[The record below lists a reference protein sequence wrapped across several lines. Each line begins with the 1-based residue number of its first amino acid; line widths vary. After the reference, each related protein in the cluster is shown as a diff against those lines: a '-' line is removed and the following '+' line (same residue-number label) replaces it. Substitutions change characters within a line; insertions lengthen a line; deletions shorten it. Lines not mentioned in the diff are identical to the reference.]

1 MLNHHRGEDVRR
13 NRGELEATVNLT
25 RTNIQAKFPMLNK
38 GMKVYSRDGEKLGKI
53 DFLADDH
60 FQVEKGVFFPK
71 EFSLRYDD
79 ISEVNDDGVRLRFDA
94 ADLTEWK
101 DERYAGWG
109 KVNEYNTKDYVPSKD
124 ESLYARKEVG
134 KDYVQTKADTLGKT
148 DTLYGSQDKDLGE
161 KLGVGE
167 TDDVRIRVVE
177 EELRADKSRHKAG
190 EVKIRKVVHTELRYL
205 TVPVTR
211 EEVRIERTPV
221 TGKASEVADVGGAF
235 QAKTVTIPVME
246 EEVTVS
252 KRPVVKEEVHIFK
265 ERHTEDRKV
274 QGEVRKE
281 DVEIEGETK
290 PVVRS
295 DRPDTMNRR

>member
-1 MLNHHRGEDVRR
+1 MRAST
-13 NRGELEATVNLT
+13 NREPEVAVNLT

-38 GMKVYSRDGEKLGKI
+38 GMKVYTRDGEKLGKI
-53 DFLADDH
+53 DLLADDH
-60 FQVEKGVFFPK
+60 FQVEKGLFFPK

-79 ISEVNDDGVRLRFDA
+79 ITEVTDDGVRLRFA
-94 ADLTEWK
+94 TADLTEWK
-101 DERYAGWG
+101 DEHFAGWG
-109 KVNEYNTKDYVPSKD
+109 TVNEYNIKGQVPGKD
-124 ESLYARKEVG
+124 EALYARKEVG
-134 KDYVQTKADTLGKT
+134 KDYVQSKT
-148 DTLYGSQDKDLGE
+148 DTLYTRQDKDVGD
-161 KLGVGE
+161 KLGLGE
-167 TDDVRIRVVE
+167 TDDVRWSIVE
-177 EELRADKSRHKAG
+177 EELRADKTRHKTG

-205 TVPVTR
+205 TVPVTK
-211 EEVRIERTPV
+211 EEVRIERTAV
-221 TGKASEVADVGGAF
+221 TGKATEVADVGGAF

-252 KRPVVKEEVHIFK
+252 KRPVVKEEVHVFK

-281 DVEIEGETK
+281 DIEIEGEAK